1 MTETQNTETFSAN
14 SSESN
19 GMRNSTPTKVIAERD
34 MSPASSSVS
43 ANCMAPSVPYK
54 NKSVRFDCDPEMSLS
69 SKSYSS
75 EMSSQNSKQSEP
87 AGNASTG
94 KSSPYPTPLKLTDE
108 MQTPGT
114 VFSGYP
120 DGTGQARTRIR
131 SQYVY
136 PFLNP
141 VETASQ
147 FKGFKDEDSNSNTQ
161 NNENRESPK
170 DTDGAS
176 PVLEAGKGEDS
187 VGQDLKLEAS
197 LSPWLRAPSSNVD
210 GKDEHIGPNVAAN
223 FKYRRTPS
231 DRPILGMVA
240 AHWNDDDEAS
250 RISPKWWDGNGI
262 PNSTNKYKEVSSC
275 FNLFFSCFTFAL
287 RSLEL

>member
-1 MTETQNTETFSAN
+1 MTERQHTETFSAS

-19 GMRNSTPTKVIAERD
+19 GMRNATSTKVIAERN
-34 MSPASSSVS
+34 MSPASSSLS
-43 ANCMAPSVPYK
+43 ANCVAPSVPYK
-54 NKSVRFDCDPEMSLS
+54 NKSVRFDCEPQTSLAS
-69 SKSYSS
+69 SKTYSS
-75 EMSSQNSKQSEP
+75 EISSKNSKQSEP
-87 AGNASTG
+87 AGNAATG
-94 KSSPYPTPLKLTDE
+94 KSSPYATPLKLTDE

-120 DGTGQARTRIR
+120 DDMGQARTRIR

-136 PFLNP
+136 P
-141 VETASQ
+141 VENASQ
-147 FKGFKDEDSNSNTQ
+147 FKVFNDEDSNSNTM
-161 NNENRESPK
+161 NNENIESPK
-170 DTDGAS
+170 ETDEAS

-197 LSPWLRAPSSNVD
+197 LSPWLRAPSSNLD

-223 FKYRRTPS
+223 FKYRRTPI

-262 PNSTNKYKEVSSC
+262 PNSTNKYKEVSSSR
-275 FNLFFSCFTFAL
+275 NLFFSYSTFSL

>member
-1 MTETQNTETFSAN
+1 MTERQNTETFSAS

-19 GMRNSTPTKVIAERD
+19 GMRNATPTKVIGERD

-43 ANCMAPSVPYK
+43 ANCVAPSVPYK
-54 NKSVRFDCDPEMSLS
+54 NKSVRFDCEPQMSLAS
-69 SKSYSS
+69 SKTYSS
-75 EMSSQNSKQSEP
+75 EISSKNSKQSEP
-87 AGNASTG
+87 AGNAGTG

-120 DGTGQARTRIR
+120 DDMGQARTRIR

-136 PFLNP
+136 P
-141 VETASQ
+141 VENASQ
-147 FKGFKDEDSNSNTQ
+147 FKVFNDEDSNSNTM
-161 NNENRESPK
+161 NNENIESPK
-170 DTDGAS
+170 ETDEAN

-197 LSPWLRAPSSNVD
+197 LSPWLRAPSSNLD

-262 PNSTNKYKEVSSC
+262 PNSTNKYKEVSSRR
-275 FNLFFSCFTFAL
+275 NLFFSYSTFSL